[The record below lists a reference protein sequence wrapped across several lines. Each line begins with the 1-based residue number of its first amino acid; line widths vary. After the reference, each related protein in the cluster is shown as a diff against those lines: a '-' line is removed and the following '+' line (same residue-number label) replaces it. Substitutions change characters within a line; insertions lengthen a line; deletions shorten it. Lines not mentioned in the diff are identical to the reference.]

1 MAAAAMTTTIISRCP
16 LLHSI
21 GQRSPTVIPAAPLG
35 PSFIR
40 FFRRSTSQFRLVCM
54 ASSAAENPYESGHE
68 NRKRKDAEQRRD
80 EVYAAKLEK
89 AYDRIMMSQLQ
100 NRKKGLTFGSF
111 KVSRDIKYA
120 DKQPIVSKDIK
131 YADKQPIVSWG
142 PRYSRSNV
150 KDVRLNMAISA
161 VFEYGEDEGKGLLMG
176 RRILR
181 ALPLVFH
188 CIAVSSLGHTG
199 LLNLIEF
206 LGRATPLSCLFPWQ
220 HQSHSA
226 SLPRTTGD
234 RAIKPAAAVRA
245 MSSEPRRQKGQH
257 SKAIVTRT
265 IMNPTDAMRSTI
277 VSADMGDVI
286 SDISPTQAD
295 TKLS

>member
-188 CIAVSSLGHTG
+188 CIAVSSL
-199 LLNLIEF
+199 
-206 LGRATPLSCLFPWQ
+206 
-220 HQSHSA
+220 
-226 SLPRTTGD
+226 
-234 RAIKPAAAVRA
+234 KPAAAVRA

>member
-100 NRKKGLTFGSF
+100 NRKKGF
-111 KVSRDIKYA
+111 KGY
-120 DKQPIVSKDIK
+120 QVSKDIK

>member
-100 NRKKGLTFGSF
+100 NRKKGF
-111 KVSRDIKYA
+111 KGY
-120 DKQPIVSKDIK
+120 QVSKDIK

-188 CIAVSSLGHTG
+188 CIAVSSL
-199 LLNLIEF
+199 
-206 LGRATPLSCLFPWQ
+206 
-220 HQSHSA
+220 
-226 SLPRTTGD
+226 
-234 RAIKPAAAVRA
+234 KPAAAVRA